1 MKGAHDA
8 IVTAVWVSC
17 TKKLVYYS
25 LFWSILHLLQIYSP
39 QELGRGPLTRYTA
52 EIVNTT
58 VEVSFE

>member
-25 LFWSILHLLQIYSP
+25 LLHLYSP

-58 VEVSFE
+58 VEVSVG